1 MKENLVLIFDFD
13 GTIAKTMLAAKKILD
28 RLSLELNFRKIGNR
42 EIEELR
48 GKKTEEII
56 KISGISLR
64 KVPSAVKKARLLLAD
79 EISNLKPVKG
89 MKGVLAQ
96 LKKEGCE
103 IGILTSNSKENVEI
117 FLDKNNLNLFD
128 FIYSGS
134 SIWGK
139 SSVIKDL
146 IKKRKLNSRN
156 IVYIGD
162 ETRDIEASR
171 RAEIK
176 IIAVTWGF
184 NNEEILKK
192 QNPDYLAK
200 QPKELVEIL
209 SNF

>member
-28 RLSLELNFRKIGNR
+28 RLSCELNFRKIGNR

-79 EISNLKPVKG
+79 EIINLKPVKG
-89 MKGVLAQ
+89 MKGVLVQ

-146 IKKRKLNSRN
+146 IKKGN
-156 IVYIGD
+156 
-162 ETRDIEASR
+162 
-171 RAEIK
+171 
-176 IIAVTWGF
+176 
-184 NNEEILKK
+184 
-192 QNPDYLAK
+192 
-200 QPKELVEIL
+200 
-209 SNF
+209 